1 VGAGSQRA
9 AFLRAVGMKAL
20 RDLWRETTRAERLW
34 FVTLLLGEGLL
45 GAFAIHL
52 LTGGGR

>member
-1 VGAGSQRA
+1 
-9 AFLRAVGMKAL
+9 MKAL

>member
-1 VGAGSQRA
+1 
-9 AFLRAVGMKAL
+9 MKAL
-20 RDLWRETTRAERLW
+20 LGLWREGTRVERAW
-34 FVTLLLGEGLL
+34 FVTLLLGVGLL